1 MKLTLTDI
9 EPFEISRGFTARM
22 FHTDTMTLAYV
33 DIEAGAELPEHA
45 HFHEQVANVLE
56 GEFEFV
62 LGGKT
67 MVLRPGEV
75 LVIPSNVPHSGRA
88 LTHCRILDVFHPVR
102 EDFRSGNV
110 AYAKK

>member
-1 MKLTLTDI
+1 MKLTLTEI
-9 EPFEISRGFTARM
+9 PPFEISKGFTARLI
-22 FHTDTMTLAYV
+22 HTDTMTLAYV
-33 DIEAGAELPEHA
+33 DIEAGAELPDHS
-45 HFHEQVANVLE
+45 HFHEQVSNMLE

-62 LGGKT
+62 LGGEK

-88 LTHCRILDVFHPVR
+88 LTRCRILDVFHPVR

>member
-9 EPFEISRGFTARM
+9 LPFEISKGFTARLI
-22 FHTDTMTLAYV
+22 HAETMTLAYV
-33 DIEAGAELPEHA
+33 DIEAGADLPEHA

-62 LGGKT
+62 LDGKM
-67 MVLRPGEV
+67 MVLRPGDV